1 MQSEY
6 LVYNLDDLAADMG
19 GMLGMLLGASLMA
32 GYDWAEE
39 RAKKWLNVLA
49 RRTQNVHNPPI
60 TD

>member
-1 MQSEY
+1 MLTVQSEY

-49 RRTQNVHNPPI
+49 RRA
-60 TD
+60 